1 MPPKR
6 KAASNWE
13 SEIRDAIDNGEPAAV
28 RAIEKSLVK
37 LQRRAQARLI
47 SLQQETGTGVCMVDS
62 NQTQDQD
69 CSYNMCSRSVEA
81 SFTAGPKAMPF
92 SISFENEDVEGDE
105 TIRIECE
112 LFIYEDGVCGKVAD
126 DENGHFYMQ
135 DMHAAGVDTP
145 SAKLEPGVT
154 GKCLI
159 LITADA
165 ERSMN
170 TFLGISAELSIR
182 EIDPH
187 AIADSQ
193 YLYIE
198 SYLVTS
204 ESGRAAAVEARQMA
218 QKNGTKVALSFS
230 DPGIIANFSDGVKE
244 IMGDKVDLVFC
255 NQEEAFSFAQVSDLP
270 AAVEKI
276 KLVADQF
283 VITLGA
289 KGALIYDGQELIA
302 IDGVEVE
309 AIDTNGAGDMFA
321 GAFLYCLSQGIN
333 HQRGGEFASAAAA
346 RVVTQYGP
354 RLSANEY
361 RSLVKTFFD

>member
-1 MPPKR
+1 MK
-6 KAASNWE
+6 KYHVYGMGAALVDTE
-13 SEIRDAIDNGEPAAV
+13 LEVTDDDLIAMAV
-28 RAIEKSLVK
+28 DKGMMTLVDEAKQAELLTYLQSHQIQASRASGGSAGNTIIAS
-37 LQRRAQARLI
+37 
-47 SLQQETGTGVCMVDS
+47 
-62 NQTQDQD
+62 
-69 CSYNMCSRSVEA
+69 SYFGGKC
-81 SFTAGPKAMPF
+81 FF
-92 SISFENEDVEGDE
+92 S
-105 TIRIECE
+105 
-112 LFIYEDGVCGKVAD
+112 GKVAD

-135 DMHAAGVDTP
+135 DMHAAGVDIP
-145 SAKLEPGVT
+145 SATAESGVT

-159 LITADA
+159 LITPDA

-170 TFLGISAELSIR
+170 TFLGISAELSAR
-182 EIDPH
+182 EIEPQ

-204 ESGRAAAVEARQMA
+204 DSGRAAAIEARQIA

-244 IMGDKVDLVFC
+244 IMGGKVDLVFC

-302 IDGVEVE
+302 IDGVEVD

-321 GAFLYCLSQGIN
+321 GAFLYSLSQGIN
-333 HQRGGEFASAAAA
+333 HQRGGEFASTAAAK
-346 RVVTQYGP
+346 VVTQYGP
-354 RLSANEY
+354 RLSADEY
-361 RSLVKTFFD
+361 RSLVKTFFV